1 MACYAERMIR
11 KRYPSDLTDAQWAL
25 IAPFMPPPCE
35 IGCPRSTDLREVCN
49 AIFYVAREGCRWR
62 SLPHDFGIPWQTI
75 YEYYSQWNRDGTL
88 TDLHAA
94 LRGAVRKQ
102 AGKEPTPS
110 AAALDS
116 QSVKT
121 SQKGGSAATTRANA

>member
-1 MACYAERMIR
+1 
-11 KRYPSDLTDAQWAL
+11 
-25 IAPFMPPPCE
+25 
-35 IGCPRSTDLREVCN
+35 VCN
-49 AIFYVAREGCRWR
+49 AIFYVACEGCRWR
-62 SLPHDFGIPWQTI
+62 ALPHEYGIPWQTV

-88 TDLHAA
+88 QQIHAS
-94 LRGAVRKQ
+94 LRAPVRKR

-121 SQKGGSAATTRANA
+121 T